1 MSALNIYNSTGKK
14 VKALTLPATIEQ
26 ATWSPDLVHQI
37 AVTQQGNRRGGL
49 AKVKNRAE
57 VRGGGRKPW
66 KQKGTGR
73 ARHGS
78 TRSPIWVGGGITHGP
93 TGEKIFARKINTRM
107 ATRALHAVL
116 NKKAADKELIVLDTL
131 SIADAKTKSG
141 AQFLKEL
148 AGAGVI
154 TAGSSVLV
162 LTEQGDVSTARALR
176 NIARVDVMPARNA
189 NTLDLLAHKFVVI
202 SETSLHGLA

>member
-1 MSALNIYNSTGKK
+1 MSTLAIYNAAGKK
-14 VKALTLPATIEQ
+14 VKALAVPVSIEK

-78 TRSPIWVGGGITHGP
+78 IRSPIWSGGGVTHGP
-93 TGEKIFARKINTRM
+93 TGEKIFTRKINTRM
-107 ATRALHAVL
+107 ATRSLHAVL
-116 NKKAADKELIVLDTL
+116 NRKVAEGELVVLDTI
-131 SIADAKTKSG
+131 SIPDGKTKHG
-141 AQFLKEL
+141 VAFLKEL
-148 AGAGVI
+148 TDANVIAGVG
-154 TAGSSVLV
+154 TVLV
-162 LTEQGDVSTARALR
+162 LTDKGDVATARALR
-176 NIARVDVMPARNA
+176 NIVRVSVMEARNA
-189 NTLDLLAHKFVVI
+189 NTLDLLEHKYVLI
-202 SETSLHGLA
+202 SETALHGLA

>member
-1 MSALNIYNSTGKK
+1 MSALGIYNATGKK
-14 VKALTLPATIEQ
+14 VKALTLPATIEK

-49 AKVKNRAE
+49 AKVKDRAE

-78 TRSPIWVGGGITHGP
+78 IRSPIWSGGGVTHGP
-93 TGEKIFARKINTRM
+93 TGEKVFSRKINTRM
-107 ATRALHAVL
+107 AARSLHAVL
-116 NKKAADKELIVLDTL
+116 NKKAGEGELVVLDAL
-131 SIADAKTKSG
+131 AIPEAKTKQG

-148 AGAGVI
+148 ADAKVISGVG
-154 TAGSSVLV
+154 TVLV
-162 LTEQGDVSTARALR
+162 LTDKGDTNTARAFR
-176 NIARVDVMPARNA
+176 NIDRVSVMDARNA
-189 NTLDLLAHKFVVI
+189 NTLDLLAHKYVLI